1 MSNTR
6 YAILVYDQDT
16 NKRYWIKDTVYPGT
30 ITFSSV
36 SEAKNYIKKENIL
49 PVHNGSYEICIYKE
63 GLI

>member
-6 YAILVYDQDT
+6 YAILVYDQDI
-16 NKRYWIKDTVYPGT
+16 NKHYWIKDTVYPGT

-36 SEAKNYIKKENIL
+36 SEAKNYIKKENIT

-63 GLI
+63 GLA